1 MFGFAK
7 KLVKNLEQSVN
18 ETINTINTRN
28 NTAISDVYFQSIPEH
43 LLIRYYDST
52 NNLKVITN
60 VDQLYGLRVLQTDA
74 YQLQLTTFFD
84 YIIGINDQPIPIVFN
99 EYGYMVVDYNAI
111 YKLLNELVLGEKE
124 VKLNVWSGKGGFYRE
139 EYVALEP
146 NSEIQ
151 EIDISSDENNNPI
164 FLSLGFKVQ
173 WQPLIAATY
182 VYHILSIQ
190 DNNINKN
197 RLVAN
202 TDYIIGCQQGLLC
215 TGGEKLLYNI
225 LQSKQNQEVELYV
238 YNSDHDV
245 VRNVLF
251 QLDDRAKLGC
261 NVGYGYLHRI
271 PIPKDVQQK
280 MMDELNTQEDVNSE
294 NILSIPLQQEHKSSI
309 QLSEGELKTEFK
321 PLSFEQ
327 QISNANNRKKH
338 HDSKK
343 LDSSLLS
350 QLQEPEETVY
360 KTEEGNASI
369 PPPPIINKW
378 SCMICMSIF

>member
-28 NTAISDVYFQSIPEH
+28 NTAISDQYFQSIPEH

-60 VDQLYGLRVLQTDA
+60 VDQLYGLRIIHTDE
-74 YQLQLTTFFD
+74 YQLQVTSFFD
-84 YIIGINDQPIPIVFN
+84 YIIGINDQPVPVVFN

-111 YKLLNELVLGEKE
+111 YKILNDLVLGEKE
-124 VKLNVWSGKGGFYRE
+124 VKLNVWSGKGGYYRE
-139 EYVALEP
+139 EYLTLEP
-146 NSEIQ
+146 NSDMQ
-151 EIDISSDENNNPI
+151 EIDISTEENNAPI

-202 TDYIIGCQQGLLC
+202 SDYIVGCQQGLLC

-225 LQSKQNQEVELYV
+225 LQSKQNQEIELYV
-238 YNSDHDV
+238 YNAEHDV
-245 VRNVLF
+245 LRNVTF
-251 QLDDRAKLGC
+251 QLDDKAKLGC

-271 PIPKDVQQK
+271 PIPKDVQEK
-280 MMDELNTQEDVNSE
+280 MMNEYNEQAAEVDPQ
-294 NILSIPLQQEHKSSI
+294 NILNIPLQQEHKNSI
-309 QLSEGELKTEFK
+309 QLPESELKTEFK

-338 HDSKK
+338 HADGKK
-343 LDSSLLS
+343 LDNNLLS

-360 KTEEGNASI
+360 KSEGSNDSI
-369 PPPPIINKW
+369 APPPIINK
-378 SCMICMSIF
+378 S

>member
-28 NTAISDVYFQSIPEH
+28 NTAISDQYFQSIPEH

-60 VDQLYGLRVLQTDA
+60 VDQLYGLRVLQTDT

-84 YIIGINDQPIPIVFN
+84 YIIGINDQPIPVVFN

-111 YKLLNELVLGEKE
+111 YKILNELVLGEKE

-139 EYVALEP
+139 EYVTLEP
-146 NSEIQ
+146 NSEVQ

-225 LQSKQNQEVELYV
+225 LQSKQNQEIELYV

-271 PIPKDVQQK
+271 PIPKEVQQK
-280 MMDELNTQEDVNSE
+280 MLDELNNQEDIKSE
-294 NILSIPLQQEHKSSI
+294 NILSIPLQQDNKSSI
-309 QLSEGELKTEFK
+309 QVSEDDLKTEFK

-360 KTEEGNASI
+360 KTEEENASI
-369 PPPPIINKW
+369 PPPPIINKG
-378 SCMICMSIF
+378 

>member
-28 NTAISDVYFQSIPEH
+28 NTAISDQYFQSIPEH

-52 NNLKVITN
+52 NTLKVITN
-60 VDQLYGLRVLQTDA
+60 VDQLYGLRVVQTDE
-74 YQLQLTTFFD
+74 YQLQVTSFFD
-84 YIIGINDQPIPIVFN
+84 YIIGINDQPIPVVFN

-111 YKLLNELVLGEKE
+111 YKILNDLVLGEKE
-124 VKLNVWSGKGGFYRE
+124 VKLNIWSGKGGFYRE
-139 EYVALEP
+139 EYLTLEP

-151 EIDISSDENNNPI
+151 EINISTEENNNPI

-173 WQPLIAATY
+173 WQPLIASTY

-202 TDYIIGCQQGLLC
+202 SDYIIGCQQGLLC

-225 LQSKQNQEVELYV
+225 LQSRQNQEIELQV
-238 YNSDHDV
+238 YNSEHDV
-245 VRNVLF
+245 LRNVVF
-251 QLDDRAKLGC
+251 QLDDKAKLGC

-271 PIPKDVQQK
+271 PIPREVQEK
-280 MMDELNTQEDVNSE
+280 MVSEYNDQEEGKPE
-294 NILSIPLQQEHKSSI
+294 NILSIPLQQEHKNGI
-309 QLSEGELKTEFK
+309 QLSENELKTEFK

-338 HDSKK
+338 HADAKK
-343 LDSSLLS
+343 LDNSLLS

-360 KTEEGNASI
+360 KSEASSGSI
-369 PPPPIINKW
+369 APPPIINKN
-378 SCMICMSIF
+378 